1 MNNEKL
7 IAFAN
12 RHFRNVKLMAFANRI
27 GAIRFEVDLHQKHV
41 EFEFYKGQGMGNGKN
56 IIYISFEELISSYI
70 EDIDVDYFKYLP
82 GFYKKWYDDC
92 YFELK
97 LIPDTDILQL

>member
-1 MNNEKL
+1 MDNEKL

-41 EFEFYKGQGMGNGKN
+41 EFEFYKGQGFGQGKD
-56 IIYISFEELISSYI
+56 IIYISFQQLIRFYI
-70 EDIDVDYFKYLP
+70 EDIDVDYFKYL
-82 GFYKKWYDDC
+82 GASYNKWYDDR

-97 LIPDTDILQL
+97 LIPDTDSSY